1 MSQSEWKD
9 HGTVKPDDEQRR
21 APGKRRRWLLGL
33 EPISE
38 GGLKGKRAQ
47 AWDVEDELIAV
58 ALLGDVTIDLS
69 QNKSAPAEIDIEA
82 YAIIRDVDVLVAEDT
97 HVEMFG
103 GVLRGNLKNEV
114 PLVPEE
120 RRDRVIRIHGHC
132 MAGDVTARLAD
143 GHQPASSDLGDE
155 RRDSS

>member
-58 ALLGDVTIDLS
+58 ALLGDVI
-69 QNKSAPAEIDIEA
+69 K
-82 YAIIRDVDVLVAEDT
+82 
-97 HVEMFG
+97 
-103 GVLRGNLKNEV
+103 GNLETSCH
-114 PLVPEE
+114 P
-120 RRDRVIRIHGHC
+120 
-132 MAGDVTARLAD
+132 
-143 GHQPASSDLGDE
+143 PASLG
-155 RRDSS
+155 RRARACR

>member
-1 MSQSEWKD
+1 M
-9 HGTVKPDDEQRR
+9 TPNDEQRG
-21 APGKRRRWLLGL
+21 AAGKRRRWLVGL

-38 GGLKGKRAQ
+38 GGLRGKRAQ

-82 YAIIRDVDVLVAEDT
+82 YALIRDIDVLVAEDA

-114 PLVPEE
+114 PPVPEE
-120 RRDRVIRIHGHC
+120 RRGRVIRIHGHC
-132 MAGDVTARLAD
+132 MLGDVTACLAN
-143 GHQPASSDLGDE
+143 
-155 RRDSS
+155 

>member
-1 MSQSEWKD
+1 MAPRLWSASRGEILSRAM
-9 HGTVKPDDEQRR
+9 TPNDEQRG
-21 APGKRRRWLLGL
+21 AAGKRRRWLVGL

-38 GGLKGKRAQ
+38 GGPRGKRAQ

-82 YAIIRDVDVLVAEDT
+82 YALIRDIDVLVAEDA

-114 PLVPEE
+114 PPVPEE
-120 RRDRVIRIHGHC
+120 RRGRVIRIHGHC
-132 MAGDVTARLAD
+132 MLGDVTACLAN
-143 GHQPASSDLGDE
+143 
-155 RRDSS
+155 